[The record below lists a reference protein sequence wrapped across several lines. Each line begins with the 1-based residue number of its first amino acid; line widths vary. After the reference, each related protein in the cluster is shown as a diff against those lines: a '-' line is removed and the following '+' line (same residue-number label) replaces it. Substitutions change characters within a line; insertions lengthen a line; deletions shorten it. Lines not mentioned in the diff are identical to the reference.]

1 MIPHVHRA
9 LCWLVCRGIIPEKT
23 GRIYASINVCM
34 YARDA
39 VKYMKRPTNRC
50 GAYYNCDLRTW
61 NTTEWGKRLVRDA
74 TQLKIKRSKLQ
85 PTHGSNQL
93 FKIILFSSIWFV
105 DGGRF
110 IEAAENILH
119 ISQFEIEP
127 GGHHNII
134 AKYQTMQN
142 IKRGK
147 IEVYA

>member
-1 MIPHVHRA
+1 M
-9 LCWLVCRGIIPEKT
+9 
-23 GRIYASINVCM
+23 
-34 YARDA
+34 
-39 VKYMKRPTNRC
+39 
-50 GAYYNCDLRTW
+50 
-61 NTTEWGKRLVRDA
+61 VRDA

-127 GGHHNII
+127 GGITI
-134 AKYQTMQN
+134 LSQN
-142 IKRGK
+142 IKQCK
-147 IEVYA
+147 ISSEER